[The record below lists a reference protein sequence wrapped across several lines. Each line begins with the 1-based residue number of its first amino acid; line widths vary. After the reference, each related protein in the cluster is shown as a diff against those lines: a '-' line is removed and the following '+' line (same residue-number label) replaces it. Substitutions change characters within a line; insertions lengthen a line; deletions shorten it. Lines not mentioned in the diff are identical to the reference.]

1 MTATATRIVPPLVLI
16 SGPEAVIADRALGAT
31 LDDLRAVDPEVEVI
45 RLFAETYEAGA
56 LGMHASPSLFGGAKC
71 IVVAD
76 LDEAPDE
83 LQEDLLA
90 FLAAPEPDVTLVVT
104 HKSGQRGKKV
114 LDTLKKSQARVLEAP
129 AIKSDRDK
137 TDFAT
142 HEFRAAGRRATPDA
156 VRALIEAVG
165 KDVRELA
172 AACQQL
178 VADTT
183 GTIDEELV
191 ARYHGGKVEATGFK
205 VADAAV
211 AGSAGEALRLLR
223 HAIATGVDPVPI
235 VAVLASQLRQLVKV
249 GSAGR
254 GGSQQ
259 LAKQLGMAPWQVD
272 KARRQLGHWTADG
285 LGRAIQAVAAADVE
299 VKGGGRDPVFAVERA
314 VLTITAARHD
324 G

>member
-1 MTATATRIVPPLVLI
+1 MSSPPTAVLVR
-16 SGPEAVIADRALGAT
+16 GPEELLAERAVSAT
-31 LDDLRAVDPEVEVI
+31 VRDLRETAPDLEVI
-45 RLFAETYEAGA
+45 RLAAAGYQPGELA
-56 LGMHASPSLFGGAKC
+56 THTSPSLFGGDKA
-71 IVVAD
+71 VVVEH
-76 LDEAPDE
+76 LDEATDDLIDDLTDY
-83 LQEDLLA
+83 LQLPAD
-90 FLAAPEPDVTLVVT
+90 DVTLIVT
-104 HKSGQRGKKV
+104 HSGAQRGKRA
-114 LDTLKKSQARVLEAP
+114 LDALAKQKARVIECP
-129 AIKSDRDK
+129 AIKTDRDK
-137 TDFAT
+137 TDFVVN
-142 HEFRAAGRRATPDA
+142 EFRRQGRKATPEA
-156 VRALIEAVG
+156 VRALVEALG
-165 KDVRELA
+165 RDTRELA
-172 AACQQL
+172 SAVTQL
-178 VADTT
+178 VEDTD
-183 GTIDEELV
+183 GVVDDRLV
-191 ARYHGGKVEATGFK
+191 EVYHGGKVEATGFR

-211 AGSAGEALRLLR
+211 AGQTGEALRLLR

-259 LAKQLGMAPWQVD
+259 LAKQLGMAPWQID